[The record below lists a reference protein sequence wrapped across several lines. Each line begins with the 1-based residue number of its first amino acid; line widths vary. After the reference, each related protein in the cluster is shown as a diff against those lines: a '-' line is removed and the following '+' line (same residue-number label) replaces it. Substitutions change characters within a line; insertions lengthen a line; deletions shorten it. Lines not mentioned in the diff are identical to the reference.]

1 MLWLF
6 TRLLEKKANKVLL
19 LYSFAVSC
27 WSRAFKTSLTTRELS
42 IALWHNYTRSMRNCS
57 KNSRKTSFTC
67 KSPFCASRG
76 MPTATLKFEVN
87 FMQNICKLQTFF
99 VSTVFDRIIGPGTY
113 FKFCVQGGC
122 LIKEGRLFEGLRVCF
137 YDVAFIWKTKKEK
150 KNLVVH
156 STSSSSSPSSPLSIK
171 FTLLLASSLSAHL
184 VVF

>member
-1 MLWLF
+1 MSCLGILGVIFKNQYVGSLWFVCL
-6 TRLLEKKANKVLL
+6 TERMWPYGQTPPLEKCEQPDLKHPRAMLQNDICPQN
-19 LYSFAVSC
+19 SPRGGRVSPPGP
-27 WSRAFKTSLTTRELS
+27 RTIITRELS
-42 IALWHNYTRSMRNCS
+42 IALWHNYTRSIRNCS
-57 KNSRKTSFTC
+57 KNLCKTSFTC

-137 YDVAFIWKTKKEK
+137 YDVAFI
-150 KNLVVH
+150 
-156 STSSSSSPSSPLSIK
+156 
-171 FTLLLASSLSAHL
+171 
-184 VVF
+184 